1 MKNIVNNTI
10 VAIDKIK
17 NSLYNLIVTKK
28 YR

>member
-1 MKNIVNNTI
+1 MKNIVNNTF